1 MSRRT
6 FKIAIT
12 VSMSNKIGQM
22 LVYTK
27 RRTKVTSLCVN
38 QMFSNKLN
46 FVLEYFQN
54 NNLWI
59 LDTYF

>member
-6 FKIAIT
+6 FKIVIT

-27 RRTKVTSLCVN
+27 KRTKVKSLCVN

-46 FVLEYFQN
+46 FVLEYFEN
-54 NNLWI
+54 NNLRI
-59 LDTYF
+59 VYTYF